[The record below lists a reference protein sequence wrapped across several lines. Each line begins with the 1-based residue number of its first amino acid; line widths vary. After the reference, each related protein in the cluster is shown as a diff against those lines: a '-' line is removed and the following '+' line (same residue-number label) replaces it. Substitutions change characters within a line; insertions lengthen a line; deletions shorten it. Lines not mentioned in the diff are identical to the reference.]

1 LAVIIFYLTERFGI
15 YYNQAQILPNLVAE
29 AMEKRPSNF
38 FRLFVA
44 LLFAFACAYSL
55 FDSMREADFFSDNKY
70 EERDSE
76 GLYAEKGSNLDGVL
90 VSSNLFSPLPDTFF
104 EFLPGFFSPN
114 TLLVPTFSI
123 LRC

>member
-1 LAVIIFYLTERFGI
+1 MG
-15 YYNQAQILPNLVAE
+15 
-29 AMEKRPSNF
+29 KRPIIF

-44 LLFAFACAYSL
+44 LLFAFACSFSL
-55 FDSMREADFFSDNKY
+55 FDSLREADFFSDNKY
-70 EERDSE
+70 EDRDVE

-90 VSSNLFSPLPDTFF
+90 VSPTLFSPLADTLF

-114 TLLVPTFSI
+114 TFLVKTPSV